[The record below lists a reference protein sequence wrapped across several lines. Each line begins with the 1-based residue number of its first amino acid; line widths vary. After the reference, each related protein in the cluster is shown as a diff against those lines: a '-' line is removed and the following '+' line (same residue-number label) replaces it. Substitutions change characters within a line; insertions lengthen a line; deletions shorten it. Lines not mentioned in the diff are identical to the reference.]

1 DLFVVDKLE
10 PALGLDSFPASHPLY
25 FELNNPSD
33 VMEVFNPVTYDKG
46 ASLIAMI
53 IALMGEKNFE
63 KGVKRFLKNYSYGN
77 ADSEDFWDALENAGS
92 KTKGPNGEALNIS
105 EFAAQWTTQVGFPL
119 VTVEAKNSSAF
130 EITQTRFKMS
140 PNSSYFKEYQTPEY
154 GFKWDIPIW
163 YQVGDE
169 PMKFAWLTR

>member
-1 DLFVVDKLE
+1 MQWWDDLWLSESFASYMEFIALDAVRKGASKLKDLFVVDKLE

-63 KGVKRFLKNYSYGN
+63 KGVKVAFVALTLGGFFFKFFLALLSHEFQRFLKNYSYGN

-105 EFAAQWTTQVGFPL
+105 EFAAQWTTQ
-119 VTVEAKNSSAF
+119 
-130 EITQTRFKMS
+130 
-140 PNSSYFKEYQTPEY
+140 
-154 GFKWDIPIW
+154 
-163 YQVGDE
+163 
-169 PMKFAWLTR
+169 